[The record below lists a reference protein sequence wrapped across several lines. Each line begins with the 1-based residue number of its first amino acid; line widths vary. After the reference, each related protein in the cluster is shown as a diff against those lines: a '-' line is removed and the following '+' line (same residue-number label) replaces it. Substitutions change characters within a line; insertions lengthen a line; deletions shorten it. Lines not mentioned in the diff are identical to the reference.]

1 MSAVQGIQIHAVE
14 LATAVRAS
22 VAPEALVKIM
32 KYVMLALVSVM
43 VNRHVKLPQ
52 TRATEPIASA
62 GQIRNVREITK
73 TYVLMACVRAE
84 PGRAPVQV
92 IAIIAMAVM
101 GIQAH
106 LAFVVDIRGK
116 RLALSNL
123 IHATKQNPIAVVD
136 RGEFHVLDK
145 M

>member
-1 MSAVQGIQIHAVE
+1 
-14 LATAVRAS
+14 
-22 VAPEALVKIM
+22 
-32 KYVMLALVSVM
+32 
-43 VNRHVKLPQ
+43 
-52 TRATEPIASA
+52 
-62 GQIRNVREITK
+62 
-73 TYVLMACVRAE
+73 MACVRAE
-84 PGRAPVQV
+84 LARAPVQV

-106 LAFVVDIRGK
+106 LAVVVDIRGK

>member
-1 MSAVQGIQIHAVE
+1 MFLVNVNVEQQVRPVQGRQTRAAV

-62 GQIRNVREITK
+62 GQIRNVREI
-73 TYVLMACVRAE
+73 
-84 PGRAPVQV
+84 P
-92 IAIIAMAVM
+92 
-101 GIQAH
+101 
-106 LAFVVDIRGK
+106 
-116 RLALSNL
+116 
-123 IHATKQNPIAVVD
+123 
-136 RGEFHVLDK
+136 
-145 M
+145 